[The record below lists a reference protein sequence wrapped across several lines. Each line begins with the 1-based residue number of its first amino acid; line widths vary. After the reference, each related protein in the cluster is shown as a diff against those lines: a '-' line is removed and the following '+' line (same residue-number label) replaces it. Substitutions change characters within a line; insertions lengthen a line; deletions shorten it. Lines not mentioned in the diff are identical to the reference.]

1 MKFFGRAFF
10 VASIFGI
17 TLLMFSC
24 VSSPVRWYLKDTS
37 EWRVAVV
44 DKTVPHRDFREHGA
58 LYWVLRHDK
67 IGSPQGARDWN
78 LAQHYVGFAPT
89 PDDPDRRG
97 EGEDLTAAD
106 LANADLL
113 FLADTYGVYEGDYLD
128 VEEAAALDYSPLI
141 YGGLSEAEAELVREF
156 ADEQGGHLIAE
167 FNTFAS
173 PTSGPARRQM
183 EELLGLRWSG
193 WTGRYFRELSDVAEV
208 PAWAPRV
215 YREQYD
221 EEWEFEGPGYLL
233 VHEDASLFVLREGV
247 EIERSGL
254 KIRVRSGGAMMDGVL
269 DGMDFRYWFDIVAA
283 PEAVVPAMFEMNVTE
298 AGRERIDEFG
308 VPAEFPAVV
317 VASQQPLRAYF
328 AGDFSD
334 AGGNLGPY
342 WLEGLPWLNRQ
353 LLSVWFP
360 RTANQEPFYWGFYI
374 PLLRNVFAAV
384 EP

>member
-1 MKFFGRAFF
+1 VKLLGRVFF

-17 TLLMFSC
+17 TLLTFSC
-24 VSSPVRWYLKDTS
+24 VSSPVRWYLKEPS
-37 EWRVAVV
+37 AWRVAVV

-67 IGSPQGARDWN
+67 IGSPQGARDWD

-89 PDDPDRRG
+89 PDDPDQRG
-97 EGEDLTAAD
+97 EGVDLTSAD
-106 LANADLL
+106 LANAHML

-128 VEEAAALDYSPLI
+128 AEEAAALDYSPLI
-141 YGGLSEAEAELVREF
+141 YGGLSATEAEIVREF

-173 PTSGPARRQM
+173 PTSGVARRQM

-193 WTGRYFRELSDVAEV
+193 WTGRYFRDLSDDAEV
-208 PAWAPRV
+208 PAWAPRL

-221 EEWEFEGPGYLL
+221 VEWEFDGPGYLL
-233 VHEDASLFVLREGV
+233 VHEDSSPFVLREGH
-247 EIERSGL
+247 EIERNGL
-254 KIRVRSGGAMMDGVL
+254 RIRVRAGGAMMDGVL
-269 DGMDFRYWFDIVAA
+269 DGMAFKYWFDIVSA
-283 PEAVVPAMFEMNVTE
+283 PEAVVPAMFEMSLTE
-298 AGRERIDEFG
+298 SGHERIAEFG
-308 VPAEFPAVV
+308 VPAVFPAVV
-317 VASQQPLRAYF
+317 VNSQEPLRAYF

-334 AGGNLGPY
+334 AGGSLGPY
-342 WLEGLPWLNRQ
+342 WLEGLPWLNRR

-360 RTANQEPFYWGFYI
+360 RTADQEPFYWGFYI